1 VFAGVHQVCKL
12 RPACAQLLSDLA
24 PGFVSKG
31 AIRLV
36 EGLPDRGG
44 DDGVLAARD
53 CVSAF
58 LIQ

>member
-1 VFAGVHQVCKL
+1 MGAVG
-12 RPACAQLLSDLA
+12 LL
-24 PGFVSKG
+24 
-31 AIRLV
+31 

-53 CVSAF
+53 MRKAF